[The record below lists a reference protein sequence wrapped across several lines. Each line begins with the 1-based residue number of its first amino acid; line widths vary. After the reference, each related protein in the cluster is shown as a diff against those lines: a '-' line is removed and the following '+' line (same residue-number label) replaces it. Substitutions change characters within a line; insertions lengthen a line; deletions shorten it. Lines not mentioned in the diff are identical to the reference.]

1 MKKKIVAFDLDG
13 TLINSAPDIT
23 HALNAVL
30 YNNNLKMV
38 TEENVRNLIGNGAKA
53 LIIQS
58 FNKQNKNISNLSKL
72 VQDFLDEYKTCFMR
86 KTKLYENVLDA
97 LRILK
102 ENKIKLILVSNKP
115 EYYVEKLIK
124 HFNLELYF
132 SSFSGGDTFNYR
144 KPDSKHLLYSI
155 NKANIYN
162 NYIGVFVGDSK
173 YDLECAN
180 NSNWPCVLY
189 SNGYSDID
197 IKLLKPTKI
206 FNNYRDLPEI
216 INKIFSKYFL

>member
-30 YNNNLKMV
+30 YSNNLKMV

-132 SSFSGGDTFNYR
+132 SSFSGGDTFNFR

-173 YDLECAN
+173 YDLECAK
-180 NSNWPCVLY
+180 NSNWPCILH

-197 IKLLKPTKI
+197 IRQLKPTKI
-206 FNNYRDLPEI
+206 FDNYQDLPEI
-216 INKIFSKYFL
+216 LNKIFKNYLL